1 VISMAANG
9 DLPGMAEGQPRF
21 LDRFSK
27 GAKVGLFALGFFL
40 SFIGIF
46 IAWAIGHRKKMMEC
60 SAEAIWYA
68 IIGCSTSGICAWIAY
83 ATGLWPDCWLFS
95 LFGPGI
101 TVWAGLW
108 LACFICFIFLS
119 VLWIYG
125 LRTKMSDP
133 ERAYVMK
140 GDDHFAPGTKTLRYD
155 GGITVNALPETIWP
169 YMQQAGQSKGGWY
182 SFERLERLF
191 AFDITNHYDWQKY
204 PQWQNLHTGEFQ
216 WFHQAPWSIGEWV
229 TDCSNGENDLYYWAA
244 HSDTATDP
252 TWKDRGPNQEGALR
266 LWFKRFAWTWNWEV
280 YQINETQSRFIYRCD
295 CHFDPFLRTPIHKYF
310 VVFVLGTAS
319 LVMGRC
325 CMETITKLSEGDRN
339 FRKRYFE

>member
-1 VISMAANG
+1 MAANG

-68 IIGCSTSGICAWIAY
+68 IIGCSTSGICAWTAY

-108 LACFICFIFLS
+108 LACIICFIFLS

-191 AFDITNHYDWQKY
+191 TFDITNHYDWQKY

-229 TDCSNGENDLYYWAA
+229 TDCSNGENGLYYWAA

-310 VVFVLGTAS
+310 VVFILGTAS

>member
-1 VISMAANG
+1 MRKLKS
-9 DLPGMAEGQPRF
+9 GMAYDVLVP
-21 LDRFSK
+21 DRFAFAKAFPNIALDSATIDDYMTLTLK
-27 GAKVGLFALGFFL
+27 GEQPVSYTHLFGKL
-40 SFIGIF
+40 SFRTERHVNFCAISLAGRFTAPRSLQDCSLYVRKMNGSVHGRPLSLKQVECSTRWRPVSYTHLDVYKRQGIF

-140 GDDHFAPGTKTLRYD
+140 GDDHFAPGTRTLRYD

-169 YMQQAGQSKGGWY
+169 YMQQAGQSKGG
-182 SFERLERLF
+182 
-191 AFDITNHYDWQKY
+191 
-204 PQWQNLHTGEFQ
+204 
-216 WFHQAPWSIGEWV
+216 
-229 TDCSNGENDLYYWAA
+229 
-244 HSDTATDP
+244 
-252 TWKDRGPNQEGALR
+252 
-266 LWFKRFAWTWNWEV
+266 
-280 YQINETQSRFIYRCD
+280 
-295 CHFDPFLRTPIHKYF
+295 
-310 VVFVLGTAS
+310 
-319 LVMGRC
+319 
-325 CMETITKLSEGDRN
+325 
-339 FRKRYFE
+339 

>member
-1 VISMAANG
+1 MISMAANG

-27 GAKVGLFALGFFL
+27 GMKVGFVVLGYVL
-40 SFIGIF
+40 GIIGVLID
-46 IAWAIGHRKKMMEC
+46 WAIGHKKKMMEC
-60 SAEAIWYA
+60 SAEAIWYGL
-68 IIGCSTSGICAWIAY
+68 IGWGANVITRFILI
-83 ATGLWPDCWLFS
+83 ATGVYAPFGLTDPVQG
-95 LFGPGI
+95 LFGPGVTAWNI
-101 TVWAGLW
+101 LW
-108 LACFICFIFLS
+108 CICGACFIFLS
-119 VLWIYG
+119 MLWIYG

-191 AFDITNHYDWQKY
+191 TFDITNHYDWQKY

-229 TDCSNGENDLYYWAA
+229 TDCSNGEN
-244 HSDTATDP
+244 
-252 TWKDRGPNQEGALR
+252 G
-266 LWFKRFAWTWNWEV
+266 F
-280 YQINETQSRFIYRCD
+280 
-295 CHFDPFLRTPIHKYF
+295 
-310 VVFVLGTAS
+310 
-319 LVMGRC
+319 
-325 CMETITKLSEGDRN
+325 
-339 FRKRYFE
+339 

>member
-1 VISMAANG
+1 MAANG

-46 IAWAIGHRKKMMEC
+46 IAWTIGHRKKMMEC

-108 LACFICFIFLS
+108 LTCFICFIFLS

-191 AFDITNHYDWQKY
+191 TFDITNHYDWQKY

-229 TDCSNGENDLYYWAA
+229 TDCSNGENSLYYWAA

-295 CHFDPFLRTPIHKYF
+295 CHFEPFLRTPIHKYF

>member
-1 VISMAANG
+1 MAANG
-9 DLPGMAEGQPRF
+9 DLPGMTEGQPRF

-140 GDDHFAPGTKTLRYD
+140 GDDHFAPAR
-155 GGITVNALPETIWP
+155 
-169 YMQQAGQSKGGWY
+169 
-182 SFERLERLF
+182 RR
-191 AFDITNHYDWQKY
+191 
-204 PQWQNLHTGEFQ
+204 
-216 WFHQAPWSIGEWV
+216 
-229 TDCSNGENDLYYWAA
+229 C
-244 HSDTATDP
+244 ATM
-252 TWKDRGPNQEGALR
+252 A
-266 LWFKRFAWTWNWEV
+266 V
-280 YQINETQSRFIYRCD
+280 SRSTRC
-295 CHFDPFLRTPIHKYF
+295 
-310 VVFVLGTAS
+310 
-319 LVMGRC
+319 
-325 CMETITKLSEGDRN
+325 
-339 FRKRYFE
+339 RKRSGPICSRQDNRRAVGIASSALNAFSRSTSPTTTIGKSIRSGRIFTRENSSGFIRPPGRLANG

>member
-1 VISMAANG
+1 MAANG

-140 GDDHFAPGTKTLRYD
+140 GDDHFAPGTRTLRYD

-169 YMQQAGQSKGGWY
+169 YM
-182 SFERLERLF
+182 
-191 AFDITNHYDWQKY
+191 
-204 PQWQNLHTGEFQ
+204 
-216 WFHQAPWSIGEWV
+216 
-229 TDCSNGENDLYYWAA
+229 
-244 HSDTATDP
+244 
-252 TWKDRGPNQEGALR
+252 
-266 LWFKRFAWTWNWEV
+266 
-280 YQINETQSRFIYRCD
+280 
-295 CHFDPFLRTPIHKYF
+295 
-310 VVFVLGTAS
+310 
-319 LVMGRC
+319 
-325 CMETITKLSEGDRN
+325 
-339 FRKRYFE
+339 